1 MHLEVISRGDV
12 AQAHRPSLLFI
23 HGGCH
28 GAWCWDEF
36 LLPWFAS
43 RGWHANALSLRGHGS
58 SDGSEGI
65 SRWTLADYEEDVGQ
79 VLEQI
84 ARPTVLIG
92 HSIGGV
98 LAQRSWERRSQ
109 VAGMIL
115 YATSPLK
122 PDLAVILRL
131 LRQRPFSVLAG
142 QVFGIASAQMRTIE
156 QILFSPAFD
165 PEKVKAYRSR
175 LCLESPKAMAEL
187 FRRAPQKRA
196 DGDHRPALVVAGSDD
211 WSIPL
216 PSHEALAAAFKA
228 ELKVCP
234 GAHDLMLDPQWETN
248 ARAMDEWLSASFP
261 SSQS

>member
-1 MHLEVISRGDV
+1 MHLEVISRGEV
-12 AQAHRPSLLFI
+12 THPSHPSLLFI
-23 HGGCH
+23 HGGFH

-43 RGWHANALSLRGHGS
+43 RGWQANALSLRGHGN
-58 SDGSEGI
+58 SDGREGM
-65 SRWTLADYEEDVGQ
+65 SSWTLADYEDDVGQ

-98 LAQRSWERRSQ
+98 LAQRSWEHHRQ

-122 PDLAVILRL
+122 PDTSVILRL

-142 QVFGIASAQMRTIE
+142 QFLGMASAQMRACE
-156 QILFSPAFD
+156 PFLFSPAFD
-165 PEKVKAYRSR
+165 PEKVKVYRSR
-175 LCLESPKAMAEL
+175 LCIESPKAMAEL
-187 FRRAPQKRA
+187 FTRAPQKRA
-196 DGDHRPALVVAGSDD
+196 EGDRRPALVVAGIDD

-216 PSHEALAAAFKA
+216 SSHKALADAFAA

-248 ARAMDEWLSASFP
+248 ARAMDEWLSASF
-261 SSQS
+261 S